1 MKGFLIKT
9 FLWGVSMIG
18 NIVIFCMPEEI
29 KGLPEGAA
37 VCLYVAGWIW
47 LLGNLA
53 YIIFICATWGE
64 ESVRGFVRSWRIE
77 RELKKQEAAPPESL
91 DASDGETAE
100 VTPSPAYVL
109 PQQNWK
115 TICDQVHNCGGELL
129 PDMEKELW
137 GKEFLREAIREY
149 LSRKYQAKIE
159 DLKIRFIVQNKKPG
173 LKVFYTRNKIVEREK
188 TFFRKKQS
196 AKTRTRS

>member
-1 MKGFLIKT
+1 MRLYQIRKK
-9 FLWGVSMIG
+9 IG
-18 NIVIFCMPEEI
+18 NEEI
-29 KGLPEGAA
+29 
-37 VCLYVAGWIW
+37 I
-47 LLGNLA
+47 
-53 YIIFICATWGE
+53 
-64 ESVRGFVRSWRIE
+64 RGFVRSWRIE
-77 RELKKQEAAPPESL
+77 RDLKKQEAAPPESL

-129 PDMEKELW
+129 PDMEKKLWGKELW

-149 LSRKYQAKIE
+149 LSRQYQAKIE

-173 LKVFYTRNKIVEREK
+173 LKVSYTRNKIVEREK
-188 TFFRKKQS
+188 TFFPEEAIGKDPD
-196 AKTRTRS
+196 AELIFY